1 MKKTLFSLITLFF
14 FAKVNSQN
22 APNIEK
28 IDDAVVAV
36 IMYDVNGE
44 IKGYGSGF
52 IIDGK
57 GTVVTNYHVIEDA
70 FSLKVRLE
78 KNGRTRDYA
87 VETIISADEKKDLAL
102 IAIKNEDS
110 EVFPFLVQSKIMPK
124 KGDECWAIGT
134 PADLAYMNT
143 VSKGLIANVN
153 SEVSP
158 KYFQINAGIT
168 HGSSG
173 GALINSKGEAIGI
186 TSAGDESKD
195 GARASINFAISII
208 EINNLKPVNKK
219 NIIVPNSIPCKL
231 SFYTN
236 DPFIGN
242 EYYYGTLVLNAGEC
256 KVFRVGKQNI
266 DYTIANKVIINPAY
280 DIKINF
286 KNCKDTVM
294 YLAFY
299 QFDKSYLADTCKKV
313 VNGQI
318 IFKGNKPLQKGVYYL
333 VSQDKARYFD
343 FFISDN
349 NQKMTM
355 STDTADLV
363 KNLKCVT
370 HKENDDFFAYIKF
383 ITAKNKEYADVK
395 SKTKGLNAKDSAAFM
410 MEKGKVLNETVI
422 AYENAFLESHK
433 GTFVGDVINLKM
445 EKEAKDIPK
454 ASNGRPDSMY
464 IYNYYKNHYWD
475 GVNLQDDGIMRTP
488 FFSDRLKKYFNNVIV
503 QHPDTMSAE
512 IDRFMAKTKAGTMMQ
527 KLLIA
532 HFLFTSESSKL
543 MGFDKVFVHVIDK
556 YIRTG
561 MAKEVYDEATIA
573 KIKERGD
580 ILKPLLLGSQ
590 APDLLMIDTIGHKQ
604 IAKMG
609 FDTVKTSAG
618 ATKLYYDNAQ
628 NLAQLFVPLYGVK
641 ADYIMLVFWDVDCGH
656 CKTEIPKLIEEYHTL
671 KKEDY
676 DIKVFS
682 VYTQQEYEKYR
693 KYIIENK
700 LDWINVYDGVHINNI
715 KEKYDIYST
724 PVIYMLDRNKRIKA
738 KRIGTEQVKDIVKQM
753 EKEYKAEKK

>member
-1 MKKTLFSLITLFF
+1 MSMKKLLLSFSLLSI
-14 FAKVNSQN
+14 
-22 APNIEK
+22 
-28 IDDAVVAV
+28 
-36 IMYDVNGE
+36 
-44 IKGYGSGF
+44 
-52 IIDGK
+52 
-57 GTVVTNYHVIEDA
+57 
-70 FSLKVRLE
+70 
-78 KNGRTRDYA
+78 
-87 VETIISADEKKDLAL
+87 
-102 IAIKNEDS
+102 
-110 EVFPFLVQSKIMPK
+110 
-124 KGDECWAIGT
+124 
-134 PADLAYMNT
+134 
-143 VSKGLIANVN
+143 
-153 SEVSP
+153 
-158 KYFQINAGIT
+158 
-168 HGSSG
+168 
-173 GALINSKGEAIGI
+173 I
-186 TSAGDESKD
+186 TSTYAQSGH
-195 GARASINFAISII
+195 
-208 EINNLKPVNKK
+208 
-219 NIIVPNSIPCKL
+219 
-231 SFYTN
+231 
-236 DPFIGN
+236 
-242 EYYYGTLVLNAGEC
+242 
-256 KVFRVGKQNI
+256 
-266 DYTIANKVIINPAY
+266 
-280 DIKINF
+280 DIRINF
-286 KNCKDTVM
+286 KNCKDSVM

-313 VNGQI
+313 VKGNI
-318 IFKGNKPLQKGVYYL
+318 VFKGPKTLEKGIYYL

-370 HKENDDFFAYIKF
+370 HKENDDFFTYIKF

-395 SKTKGLNAKDSAAFM
+395 SKTKGMNKKDSAAFM

-590 APDLLMIDTIGHKQ
+590 APDLLMIDTTGHKQ

-628 NLAQLFVPLYGVK
+628 NLAQTFVSLYGVK
-641 ADYIMLVFWDVDCGH
+641 SDYLLLVFWDVDCGH
-656 CKTEIPKLIEEYHTL
+656 CKTEIPKLLEEYHAI
-671 KKEDY
+671 KKEGY
-676 DIKVFS
+676 DLKVFS
-682 VYTQQEYEKYR
+682 VYTQHEYEKYR
-693 KYIIENK
+693 KYIIDNK
-700 LDWINVYDGVHINNI
+700 LDWINIYDGVHINNI

-724 PVIYMLDRNKRIKA
+724 PVIYVLDRNKKIKA
-738 KRIGTEQVKDIVKQM
+738 KRIGVEQVKDIVKAM